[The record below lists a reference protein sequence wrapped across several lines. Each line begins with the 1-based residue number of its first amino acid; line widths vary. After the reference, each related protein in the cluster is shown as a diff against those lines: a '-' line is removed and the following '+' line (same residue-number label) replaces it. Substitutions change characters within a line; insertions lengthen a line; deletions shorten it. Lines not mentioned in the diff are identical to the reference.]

1 MTGFYKS
8 RQSSQFQIQEK
19 VFISKKIY
27 KNTHST
33 LVSFFISLSLHLVA
47 LVALFSWQ
55 HAPAMKNAPQ
65 KISQQN
71 SAIAMSLASFEPSS
85 PKPAPQKKEI
95 SKKSAVP
102 PKEQTPKEQTPQ
114 KQAVKKVHKPKKQ
127 EIVKKEKIQKIDKPK
142 TQTQELVKKPETKEI
157 TPQKSTLV
165 QNDTETKN
173 KEQTP
178 SEQTRNKQTQQT
190 QIAQS
195 STPSADMLSHI
206 RSLIQSALRY
216 PPMARRLRIEGV
228 VVVAFALGDN
238 GEVKDA
244 NIITSSGNS
253 SLDSRA
259 LQTVKE
265 LSGAYPRPQNAIDL
279 QIPISFSIQN
289 S

>member
-1 MTGFYKS
+1 
-8 RQSSQFQIQEK
+8 
-19 VFISKKIY
+19 
-27 KNTHST
+27 
-33 LVSFFISLSLHLVA
+33 
-47 LVALFSWQ
+47 
-55 HAPAMKNAPQ
+55 
-65 KISQQN
+65 
-71 SAIAMSLASFEPSS
+71 MSLASFEPSS
-85 PKPAPQKKEI
+85 PKPAPLNKEI
-95 SKKSAVP
+95 AKKSTVP

-127 EIVKKEKIQKIDKPK
+127 EIVKKEKTQKIDKPK

-157 TPQKSTLV
+157 TAQKSTLV
-165 QNDTETKN
+165 QNDTQSTN

-178 SEQTRNKQTQQT
+178 SEQILKTEQAQQT
-190 QIAQS
+190 QIAQA

-206 RSLIQSALRY
+206 RSLIQNALHY

>member
-1 MTGFYKS
+1 M
-8 RQSSQFQIQEK
+8 
-19 VFISKKIY
+19 
-27 KNTHST
+27 
-33 LVSFFISLSLHLVA
+33 
-47 LVALFSWQ
+47 ALFSWQ
-55 HAPAMKNAPQ
+55 NAPAMKIAPQ
-65 KISQQN
+65 NISQQS

-85 PKPAPQKKEI
+85 PKPAPLNKEI
-95 SKKSAVP
+95 SKKSATP
-102 PKEQTPKEQTPQ
+102 PKEQTPQKQTPQ
-114 KQAVKKVHKPKKQ
+114 KQAVKKVHKPTKQ
-127 EIVKKEKIQKIDKPK
+127 EIVTKEKIQKIDTPK
-142 TQTQELVKKPETKEI
+142 TQELVKRAETKEI
-157 TPQKSTLV
+157 APQKSTLAK
-165 QNDTETKN
+165 NDTETKN

-178 SEQTRNKQTQQT
+178 SEQTQQTQQT
-190 QIAQS
+190 QIAQA

-206 RSLIQSALRY
+206 RSLIQNALRY

-253 SLDSRA
+253 SLDSQA